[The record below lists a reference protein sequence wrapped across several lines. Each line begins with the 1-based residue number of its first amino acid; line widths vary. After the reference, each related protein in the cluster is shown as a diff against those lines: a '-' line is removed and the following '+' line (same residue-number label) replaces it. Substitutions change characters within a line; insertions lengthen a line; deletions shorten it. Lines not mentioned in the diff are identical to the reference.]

1 MLFCFDNCIS
11 EIAIVIFYNVV
22 YIYIFIYTC
31 ISAKINVFFS
41 IKLFTIPPNGNL
53 FHCLSATE
61 QKIVHK
67 KDRLRVT

>member
-1 MLFCFDNCIS
+1 MY
-11 EIAIVIFYNVV
+11 YNVV
-22 YIYIFIYTC
+22 YIYAC

-61 QKIVHK
+61 QKNVHK
-67 KDRLRVT
+67 KDRLRIT